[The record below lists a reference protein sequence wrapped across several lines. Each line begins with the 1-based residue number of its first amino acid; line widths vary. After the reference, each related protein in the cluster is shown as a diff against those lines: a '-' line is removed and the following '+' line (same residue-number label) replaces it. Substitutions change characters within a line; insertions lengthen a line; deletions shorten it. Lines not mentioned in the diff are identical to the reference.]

1 MSTYVYC
8 GFQLNSQNVSAN
20 TSNVTFWADIEMTG
34 LSYNNNN
41 QMESSRSFGG
51 NISGSASWISNCGR
65 NQRKRIRTETFN
77 VNHNADGTA
86 WISASVTI
94 NTHISA
100 GVISTSANMTLPK
113 IARASQPSCIT
124 YPNTTQNIGDMGSTI
139 TIHMNRAS
147 SSFTHTVS
155 YQFGS
160 KSGTIATGVGDNC
173 KWTIPLDLA
182 SQVPNGTSG
191 TGTITCVTY
200 NGGSNIGTKT
210 VGFTTTVPS
219 SIVPTISNCSVS
231 VDNSANATVKGWGL
245 YVAGYSKAKI
255 TASAAGVS
263 GSTIKS
269 FSINGG
275 YSVSVPVSTASL
287 NYTGGTLTSGSK
299 TFNVVAVDSRGRKS
313 TSKSAGPITV
323 YEYSP
328 PSVTEFN
335 VSRDSTNSVKIKVRA
350 NWTYSTVNNKNT
362 TTATLLYKKSQ
373 DTGWT
378 TYGTISKGTDVTLDG
393 DFDEASSYDFRV
405 TVRDSLT
412 NASQKDAHVS
422 TRQVLLDFGAGGK
435 ALGIGK
441 IVEKT
446 EGVECALPFDFLDNV
461 YINGVTLEQYIRA
474 IANEVMN
481 GT

>member
-100 GVISTSANMTLPK
+100 GVISTSANMTLPT

-124 YPNTTQNIGDMGSTI
+124 YPNTTTNVGNMGSTI

-147 SSFTHTVS
+147 SSFTHTVK
-155 YQFGS
+155 YLFGS
-160 KSGTIATGVGDNC
+160 ASGTIATGVTDNC

-182 SQVPNGTSG
+182 RQVPSGTSG
-191 TGTITCVTY
+191 KGTITVDTY
-200 NGGSNIGTKT
+200 NGGTKIGTKT
-210 VGFTTTVPS
+210 VDFTTTVPS
-219 SIVPTISNCSVS
+219 TIVPTISSCAVTI
-231 VDNSANATVKGWGL
+231 DNSANSVVKGWGL

-255 TASAAGVS
+255 TASAAGS
-263 GSTIKS
+263 YGSIIKS
-269 FSINGG
+269 FTISGG
-275 YSVSVPVSTASL
+275 YSTTVNVETASL

-299 TFNVVAVDSRGRKS
+299 TFNVVATDSRGRK
-313 TSKSAGPITV
+313 TASKSAGTITV
-323 YEYSP
+323 YAYSP
-328 PSVTEFN
+328 PSITEFN
-335 VSRDSTNSVKIKVRA
+335 VARDSTNVEQIKVKA
-350 NWTYSTVNNKNT
+350 NWTYASVNGKNT
-362 TTATLLYKKSQ
+362 TTATLLYKTAS
-373 DTGWT
+373 TGWE
-378 TYGTISKGTDVTLDG
+378 TYGTIPRGTEVTLDG
-393 DFDEASSYDFRV
+393 TFDEDASYDFQV
-405 TVRDSLT
+405 VVRDALD
-412 NASQKDAHVS
+412 NDSQKEMHIS